1 MRRVLGTAIVT
12 AWMVVLAGTGWAD
25 MGKTAP
31 ALKAAPGSKAE
42 AHLKEGIEHYD
53 QGHFDVALKH
63 FMAGAK
69 EDPQS
74 AEAHYDVALALDKTG
89 DHIPPLSNCDL
100 LSDRC
105 LCSCKCPDCRP
116 DARAAAIHCHDTPV
130 IGRTVCQ

>member
-1 MRRVLGTAIVT
+1 MRRVLGSAIVT
-12 AWMVVLAGTGWAD
+12 VWMVVLAGTGWAD

-31 ALKAAPGSKAE
+31 ALKAASGSKAE

-89 DHIPPLSNCDL
+89 DHKAATEHFKTAYDL
-100 LSDRC
+100 G
-105 LCSCKCPDCRP
+105 KNNPDIQNSGILK
-116 DARAAAIHCHDTPV
+116 AHLKMK
-130 IGRTVCQ
+130 

>member
-1 MRRVLGTAIVT
+1 
-12 AWMVVLAGTGWAD
+12 MVVLAGTSWAD

-89 DHIPPLSNCDL
+89 DHKTATEHFKTAYDL
-100 LSDRC
+100 G
-105 LCSCKCPDCRP
+105 KNNPDIQNSGILK
-116 DARAAAIHCHDTPV
+116 AHLKMK
-130 IGRTVCQ
+130 

>member
-12 AWMVVLAGTGWAD
+12 VWMLVLAGTGWAD

-63 FMAGAK
+63 FMAGAQK
-69 EDPQS
+69 KNPS
-74 AEAHYDVALALDKTG
+74 AGDHYD
-89 DHIPPLSNCDL
+89 PPLGRGKNRGKKKATQQFSN
-100 LSDRC
+100 
-105 LCSCKCPDCRP
+105 
-116 DARAAAIHCHDTPV
+116 
-130 IGRTVCQ
+130 